1 MNRFS
6 DFNITT
12 DFKGFEG
19 EKIRMFKILNRQVIV
34 HDFKIE
40 DSKVK
45 EFREKGTE
53 KCLHLQISIDG
64 IKRVVF
70 TSSTWLIEKILE
82 VPKDG
87 FPFSTTI
94 IQDDKRFLFT

>member
-1 MNRFS
+1 MNKFS
-6 DFNITT
+6 QLNIEREI
-12 DFKGFEG
+12 KGFEG
-19 EKIRMFKILNRQVIV
+19 EKIRMFKILNREIIV

-45 EFREKGTE
+45 DFIEKGNN
-53 KCLHLQISIDG
+53 KYLSMQIEFDG

-70 TSSTWLIEKILE
+70 TSSSWLIRDILRIS
-82 VPKDG
+82 KDN

-94 IQDDKRFLFT
+94 IQDDKRYLFT